1 MKDNKDTIISLRLND
16 RELEELNSLVA
27 LGDKIIKEKWLGW
40 GIKCTNSKMIRCLIK
55 AISCLSEEE
64 KTELINKHYSFWR

>member
-27 LGDKIIKEKWLGW
+27 LGDKIIKENHWW
-40 GIKCTNSKMIRCLIK
+40 SKCTNSKMIRCLIK
-55 AISCLSEEE
+55 AISSLSEEE
-64 KTELINKHYSFWR
+64 KKELINKHYSFWG